1 MDEEGE
7 GAFSP
12 EDVKAIVTKVCNNA
26 LLNQPFSHLKVPQW
40 VSTIIEN
47 ILKELAVQ
55 NVDAAKNGHP
65 KFKYVVT
72 VTLQQKTGAALQVA
86 CGQYWDKATDGM
98 TFVKWENEG
107 IQMLATVYGIQI

>member
-1 MDEEGE
+1 M
-7 GAFSP
+7 
-12 EDVKAIVTKVCNNA
+12 CNNA

-65 KFKYVVT
+65 KFKYV
-72 VTLQQKTGAALQVA
+72 GAPERAPVARQPHALCWRRHTRRPSRRRERA
-86 CGQYWDKATDGM
+86 ADAPRPS
-98 TFVKWENEG
+98 
-107 IQMLATVYGIQI
+107 LAPA